1 MDRDYSLY
9 CIYRDSSLSP
19 FLFFLSNTNQTM
31 DGSGSHTSKWIQ
43 YDPTGGRKAKG
54 SSTTKIPTPKPK
66 TKRVV
71 TATEKWNFRQ
81 DDFDDV
87 FQRRIA
93 DRMFRELSGG
103 DEAAAAGADDDALP
117 SSKIEL
123 ARQQIR
129 AKMSGYRAQDQLKGI
144 YLESDFVT
152 FERIVELMH
161 ACNLTC
167 FYCKEGVKMVYEYV
181 REPKQWSLERMDN
194 AYGHNGDNVVIACLT
209 CNLRRRTMHY
219 ERYVATKQM
228 QRVHKV

>member
-1 MDRDYSLY
+1 
-9 CIYRDSSLSP
+9 
-19 FLFFLSNTNQTM
+19 M